1 MASTKRRS
9 SKRKKPAAKRK
20 AALPLLPAP
29 PRVEPKVPDEVRV
42 LTLHGVDY
50 FIQWERFDVGCSFFL
65 PTTATPTQVREALK
79 AALRTFI
86 MRVEIRSRCEYGR
99 YGARVWRVY

>member
-9 SKRKKPAAKRK
+9 RKQTTAVLSKP
-20 AALPLLPAP
+20 PAP
-29 PRVEPKVPDEVRV
+29 RRVEPKIPDNVRV
-42 LTLHGVDY
+42 LTLHGVEY
-50 FIQWERFDVGCSFFL
+50 FIEWERIDVGCSFFL
-65 PTTATPTQVREALK
+65 PTTATPAQVREALRE
-79 AALRTFI
+79 ALKTFV